1 MKGKKFLAF
10 VMVCVL
16 VSFAVSAEA
25 FSIPKVSKGT
35 KKSIGNALN
44 KALDKGS
51 EYLNKR
57 EDTKQAKYES
67 QKKPDTT
74 IINNTTNNNVN
85 INQTQTINQTQINQT
100 QNIGTNDGSTTG
112 SARMRVGG
120 GSAGISRSSQSPT
133 SRVPQGYDDDD
144 YYGDTPVQNRRA
156 AAPQN
161 STSSNPAAEL
171 RVSMKNMGSRIIANN
186 APSYEIQLAQS
197 ELPARVKTRFNKVCT
212 TNQTV
217 VVGDA
222 GSNKKYGAFCMITS
236 DPSITFAGG
245 IRVGASVS
253 TVENFFGKSISH
265 LSSQPGR
272 AHISAG
278 NSLEIDILY
287 SGNRITQIGYYDS
300 NSLSCQRTGNFFT
313 RKVNEMGLRNMY

>member
-1 MKGKKFLAF
+1 MKSRKFLAF

-16 VSFAVSAEA
+16 MSFSVSAEA
-25 FSIPKVSKGT
+25 FSLPKISKGT
-35 KKSIGNALN
+35 KKGVGNLLN
-44 KALDKGS
+44 KLVDKGG
-51 EYLNKR
+51 EAYNKH
-57 EDTKQAKYES
+57 EDRKIAEAEAK
-67 QKKPDTT
+67 KKPNTT
-74 IINNTTNNNVN
+74 IINNTVNNNVN
-85 INQTQTINQTQINQT
+85 VNQNMQINQTQINQT
-100 QNIGTNDGSTTG
+100 QNIGTNGGGTAG

-120 GSAGISRSSQSPT
+120 GAAGISRSGQYPE
-133 SRVPQGYDDDD
+133 GYDDYDE
-144 YYGDTPVQNRRA
+144 PAPAPRKKA
-156 AAPQN
+156 AAPQPQKRA
-161 STSSNPAAEL
+161 STNPAAEL
-171 RVSMKNMGSRIIANN
+171 RVSMKNMGSRIISNN
-186 APSYEIQLAQS
+186 APSYEIQLAKS

-245 IRVGASVS
+245 IRVGAPVS
-253 TVENFFGKSISH
+253 TVENFFGKSISQ

-272 AHISAG
+272 AHISTD
-278 NSLEIDILY
+278 NSVEIDILY

-300 NSLSCQRTGNFFT
+300 NSLSCQRTGNFFS